1 MPLLAFHRYMIKPS
15 RLDGKRKAG
24 THTTVIDG
32 ANIILDTI
40 VVSFPDIRIQNGF
53 IEAGIGAR
61 NQSIK
66 IVDTSTMTQMTV
78 ITKSTKQ
85 VFMLY
90 GKLNAKDIAK
100 TIKGNKKLR
109 GFIINIG

>member
-1 MPLLAFHRYMIKPS
+1 MIKPN
-15 RLDGKRKAG
+15 RLDAKRKAG

-32 ANIILDTI
+32 AETILNTI
-40 VVSFPDIRIQNGF
+40 LATYPDIRIQNGF

-66 IVDTSTMTQMTV
+66 IVTTPTMNQMTV
-78 ITKSTKQ
+78 ITKATKQ

-100 TIKGNKKLR
+100 SLQSNKKLR
-109 GFIINIG
+109 GYIINIR

>member
-1 MPLLAFHRYMIKPS
+1 MIKPN
-15 RLDGKRKAG
+15 RLNGKRKAG
-24 THTTVIDG
+24 THTTIIDG
-32 ANIILDTI
+32 ADTILDTI
-40 VVSFPDIRIQNGF
+40 IASFPDIRIQNGF

-66 IVDTSTMTQMTV
+66 IVETSTMTQMTV

-90 GKLNAKDIAK
+90 GKLNAKAIAK
-100 TIKGNKKLR
+100 CLECNKKLR
-109 GFIINIG
+109 AFIVNYE

>member
-1 MPLLAFHRYMIKPS
+1 MIKPS

-24 THTTVIDG
+24 THTSIIDDAKG
-32 ANIILDTI
+32 ILDTI

-61 NQSIK
+61 NQSVK
-66 IVDTSTMTQMTV
+66 IVETSTMTQMTV

-90 GKLNAKDIAK
+90 GKLTAKEIAACLSK
-100 TIKGNKKLR
+100 NKKLR
-109 GFIINIG
+109 SFIINYE

>member
-1 MPLLAFHRYMIKPS
+1 MIKPN

-24 THTTVIDG
+24 THTTIIDG
-32 ANIILDTI
+32 ADIVLSTILA
-40 VVSFPDIRIQNGF
+40 SFPDIRIQNGF

-66 IVDTSTMTQMTV
+66 IVETSTMTQLTV
-78 ITKSTKQ
+78 ITKATKQ

-90 GKLNAKDIAK
+90 GKLTAKEIAK
-100 TIKGNKKLR
+100 CLSANKKLR
-109 GFIINIG
+109 GFIINVG

>member
-1 MPLLAFHRYMIKPS
+1 MIKPN

-24 THTTVIDG
+24 THTTIIDG
-32 ANIILDTI
+32 ADTILDTI
-40 VVSFPDIRIQNGF
+40 IASFPDIRIQNGF

-66 IVDTSTMTQMTV
+66 IVTTSTMNQMTV
-78 ITKSTKQ
+78 ITKATKQ

-100 TIKGNKKLR
+100 CLKGNKKLR

>member
-1 MPLLAFHRYMIKPS
+1 MIKPN
-15 RLDGKRKAG
+15 RLDAKRKAG

-32 ANIILDTI
+32 ANTILSTI
-40 VVSFPDIRIQNGF
+40 VASFPDIRIQNGF

-66 IVDTSTMTQMTV
+66 LVTTLSMTQMTV
-78 ITKSTKQ
+78 ITKATKQ

-100 TIKGNKKLR
+100 SLQANKKLR
-109 GFIINIG
+109 SFIVNIG

>member
-1 MPLLAFHRYMIKPS
+1 MAAQNHF
-15 RLDGKRKAG
+15 DGKRKAG
-24 THTTVIDG
+24 THTTVITG
-32 ANIILDTI
+32 AGIILDTLVI
-40 VVSFPDIRIQNGF
+40 SFPDIKIQNGF

-66 IVDTSTMTQMTV
+66 IVTTSSMTQMTV
-78 ITKSTKQ
+78 ITKATKQ

-100 TIKGNKKLR
+100 SLQANKKLR
-109 GFIINIG
+109 GFIVNVG

>member
-1 MPLLAFHRYMIKPS
+1 MIKPN
-15 RLDGKRKAG
+15 RLDAKRKAG

-32 ANIILDTI
+32 ADTI
-40 VVSFPDIRIQNGF
+40 LSTILATFPDIRIQNGF

-66 IVDTSTMTQMTV
+66 IVTTTSMTQMTV

-90 GKLNAKDIAK
+90 GKLHAEGIAK
-100 TIKGNKKLR
+100 VLKGNKKLR
-109 GFIINIG
+109 AFIVNYE

>member
-1 MPLLAFHRYMIKPS
+1 MIKPS

-24 THTTVIDG
+24 THTTIIDG
-32 ANIILDTI
+32 ADTILDTI
-40 VVSFPDIRIQNGF
+40 IASFPDIRIQNGF

-66 IVDTSTMTQMTV
+66 IVETSTMTQMTV

-85 VFMLY
+85 IFMLY
-90 GKLNAKDIAK
+90 GKLNAKSIAK
-100 TIKGNKKLR
+100 SLMGNKKLR

>member
-1 MPLLAFHRYMIKPS
+1 MLKPN
-15 RLDGKRKAG
+15 RLDSKRKAG

-32 ANIILDTI
+32 AEIILSTI
-40 VVSFPDIRIQNGF
+40 LASYPDIRIQNGF

-66 IVDTSTMTQMTV
+66 IVTTSTMNQITV
-78 ITKSTKQ
+78 ITKATKQ

-90 GKLNAKDIAK
+90 GKLNAKDLAK
-100 TIKGNKKLR
+100 CLEGNKKLR
-109 GFIINIG
+109 GFIINCA

>member
-1 MPLLAFHRYMIKPS
+1 MVKPG

-24 THTTVIDG
+24 NHTTIIDG
-32 ANIILDTI
+32 ADTILDAI
-40 VVSFPDIRIQNGF
+40 IASFPDIRIQNGF

-66 IVDTSTMTQMTV
+66 IVTSPTMTQMTV
-78 ITKSTKQ
+78 ITKATKQ

-90 GKLNAKDIAK
+90 GKVTAYDIAK
-100 TIKGNKKLR
+100 ALKTNKKLR
-109 GFIINIG
+109 SFIINWE